1 MIRTE
6 ASPSHPTADA
16 PRTRLFAFLA
26 VLLMILV
33 QFTPARA
40 AELPPAVKA
49 LLDVIGLRYSLKP
62 KVGAVREV
70 ENGYELQDI
79 TFLEL
84 KTDDGTVLVSLHT
97 DRMRITGAREDD
109 GLFLYSRIRLENTRA
124 LLPLKDDLTKK
135 MRVDIPVV
143 DIVEASVLPEAAA
156 RDELERL
163 ASTQLIASAISM
175 PEAIFNFP
183 EFGFTWKGLRGT
195 WKGDRR
201 KGTGIT
207 DIEFGE
213 ITIPLKK
220 AALIN
225 PREGR
230 RNAAVLER
238 LGLTTLTISGR
249 NHQETVVKP
258 DARLYT
264 SSETRIGA
272 REVGFLELKVEDVSF
287 PVAMLGQLR
296 DYMEK
301 MRDRGTGGMMGRPP
315 RPGQPPM
322 PGYNPLTDPL
332 FMNLISQATLRGIE
346 IGWED
351 RGITRKLLEMAAERE
366 GRSVDEVVRER
377 MQKAQV
383 VLAAFLP
390 PELLE
395 KTLNALMTY
404 LRDPKNIRVSLQ
416 GAGGQFITVPA
427 LISAFMNPQALFSLL
442 QVDITANK

>member
-1 MIRTE
+1 MMLTE
-6 ASPSHPTADA
+6 ASPSRQNVGAF
-16 PRTRLFAFLA
+16 RTRLLA
-26 VLLMILV
+26 LATALLVLLAHV
-33 QFTPARA
+33 APARA

-49 LLDVIGLRYSLKP
+49 LLDVIGLRYSLQP
-62 KVGAVREV
+62 KAGAVREV
-70 ENGYELQDI
+70 ENGYELEDI

-84 KTDDGTVLVSLHT
+84 KAPDGTVLVSLHT

-109 GLFLYSRIRLENTRA
+109 GLFLYAHIRLENTRA
-124 LLPLKDDLTKK
+124 LLPVDDDPAKK
-135 MRVDIPVV
+135 MRLEIPVV
-143 DIVEASVLPEAAA
+143 DLVEASVLPEAAA
-156 RDELERL
+156 RDELEKL
-163 ASTQLIASAISM
+163 ASTEIIASAISM
-175 PEAIFNFP
+175 PEATFNFP
-183 EFGFTWKGLRGT
+183 EFGFTWKGLKGT

-238 LGLTTLTISGR
+238 LGLITLTITGR
-249 NHQETVVKP
+249 THQETVVKP
-258 DARLYT
+258 DARLHA
-264 SSETRIGA
+264 SSETRLGA
-272 REVGFLELKVEDVSF
+272 REVGFLDLKVEDVSF

-315 RPGQPPM
+315 M
-322 PGYNPLTDPL
+322 PGYNPLTDPV

-346 IGWED
+346 IGWKD

-377 MQKAQV
+377 MQKAQI

-404 LRDPKNIRVSLQ
+404 LRDPKNIRISMR

-427 LISAFMNPQALFSLL
+427 LVSAFMNPQALFSLL
-442 QVDITANK
+442 QVDIVANE